1 MGPSRPDKEEDKR
14 GQEGSTRQGRRR
26 RRETQPGGNFQRAG
40 PTPDPWELVV

>member
-26 RRETQPGGNFQRAG
+26 RETQPRGNFQRAG